1 MLKKFFR
8 ATVFFLLSIVLLAG
22 ALFVYAVKIEP
33 YRLRIQSLTF
43 QTDLSEDLKIVQ
55 ISDVQIRESFTA
67 KHFDKV
73 VEMINQ
79 QAPDLVLFTG
89 DLYENYTEHHEDAAL
104 IDALCAIQSSYGKY
118 AIWGNRD
125 YGGGAV
131 HHYPTI
137 LEKSG
142 FQILRND
149 WVSIMPEKGKTLFL
163 AGLDDALLGSPDES
177 PVRNARQSA
186 EPGFSILMTHE
197 PDVADSFADA
207 GFDLILAGHS
217 HGGQVNLPFW
227 SQPTTALARKYTR
240 GLYLL
245 SEQTN
250 LYVNTGIGTSRYPV
264 RFGVV
269 PEITVFHLMGKK

>member
-8 ATVFFLLSIVLLAG
+8 AITLFLLFIVLLAG
-22 ALFVYAVKIEP
+22 AFFIYAVKIEP

-43 QTDLSEDLKIVQ
+43 QTGLSEDLKIVQ

-67 KHFDKV
+67 KHFNKV
-73 VEMINQ
+73 VEKINQ
-79 QAPDLVLFTG
+79 QAPDIVLFTG
-89 DLYENYTEHHEDAAL
+89 DLYETYAEYHEDAAL
-104 IDALCAIQSSYGKY
+104 IDALCSIQAPYGKY

-131 HHYPTI
+131 HHYQTI

-142 FQILRND
+142 FQLLRNN
-149 WVSIMPEKGKTLFL
+149 WVSIMLEKGKPLFL
-163 AGLDDALLGSPDES
+163 AGLDDALLGWPDDS
-177 PVRNARQSA
+177 PVRDARQSA

-197 PDVADSFADA
+197 PDVADSYTDA

-217 HGGQVNLPFW
+217 HGGQVNLPFG
-227 SQPTTALARKYTR
+227 SQPTTALARKYTG
-240 GLYLL
+240 GLYSL
-245 SEQTN
+245 SEQTS

-269 PEITVFHLMGKK
+269 PEITVFHLMGGK

>member
-55 ISDVQIRESFTA
+55 ISISDVQIRESFTA

-89 DLYENYTEHHEDAAL
+89 DLYENYAEHHEDAAL
-104 IDALCAIQSSYGKY
+104 IDALCAIQASHGKY

-131 HHYPTI
+131 HHYPSI

-149 WVSIMPEKGKTLFL
+149 WVSIMPEKGKTLF
-163 AGLDDALLGSPDES
+163 
-177 PVRNARQSA
+177 
-186 EPGFSILMTHE
+186 
-197 PDVADSFADA
+197 
-207 GFDLILAGHS
+207 
-217 HGGQVNLPFW
+217 
-227 SQPTTALARKYTR
+227 
-240 GLYLL
+240 
-245 SEQTN
+245 
-250 LYVNTGIGTSRYPV
+250 
-264 RFGVV
+264 
-269 PEITVFHLMGKK
+269 